1 MPKASRRARV
11 AAPRERSTAARNT
24 RAPLRTVRVPEPF
37 VPLFRRAQ
45 DYVERYFRG
54 KAFRPQHGTISI
66 SGERYILLRAASM
79 SVEFFDLVT
88 SLYEDK
94 GPDEARGVASN
105 LLFDVAHAIG
115 KADAQAF
122 HKKMRLADPI
132 EKLSAGPIHFS
143 YSGWAFVDIS
153 PESHPSPDSD
163 YYLIYDH
170 PYSFES
176 DTWLR
181 RGRRSASP
189 VCVMNAGYSSGWCA
203 ESFGVPLV
211 AVEVECLAAGGRHCR
226 FIMAPPSRIE
236 LHLARYRRLRPR
248 SGRGP
253 RARRAAVSIPEFF
266 QRKRMEDELRL
277 SHELL
282 EQRVRERTAELT
294 TANAALRR
302 EVAER
307 KRAEEARDEFL
318 SVAAHEL
325 KTPLTSLRGFA
336 QLLIMQMEEGQ
347 APDPRRLHKALDTI
361 ERQSEKLSV
370 LVSQLLDVSRLQ
382 AGRLVLERKRTDVA
396 ALARHVLEAAAPR
409 TRGHLLEL
417 RGAESVTGHVDPI
430 RLEQV
435 ITNLVDNAIKYSPA
449 GGPVRVT
456 IAPSG
461 ASIRITVTDKGLGIP
476 PEHRDRIFDRFHQ
489 AHVERRL
496 GGMGLGLYI
505 SREIVELHGG
515 TLTCEESTE
524 AGTRMAVTV
533 PRRAS

>member
-1 MPKASRRARV
+1 
-11 AAPRERSTAARNT
+11 
-24 RAPLRTVRVPEPF
+24 VPEPF
-37 VPLFRRAQ
+37 APLFRRAQ

-54 KAFRPQHGTISI
+54 KAFSPQHGTISI

-79 SVEFFDLVT
+79 SVEFFDLVM
-88 SLYEDK
+88 SLYEDQ
-94 GPDEARGVASN
+94 GPDQARDVARN

-122 HKKMRLADPI
+122 HRKMGVADPI

-153 PESHPSPDSD
+153 PESHPSPDPD

-176 DTWLR
+176 DTWLSS
-181 RGRRSASP
+181 GRRSASP
-189 VCVMNAGYSSGWCA
+189 VCVMNAGYSSGWCE
-203 ESFGVPLV
+203 ESFGLPLV
-211 AVEVECLAAGGRHCR
+211 AVEVECLAAGGKHCR

-236 LHLARYRRLRPR
+236 EHLAHYRRRRPR
-248 SGRGP
+248 SRRGL
-253 RARRAAVSIPEFF
+253 RARRAAVSVPEFF
-266 QRKRMEDELRL
+266 QRKRMEDELRR

-282 EQRVRERTAELT
+282 EQRVRARTAELT
-294 TANAALRR
+294 GANAALRR

-336 QLLIMQMEEGQ
+336 QLLAMQMEDGR
-347 APDPRRLHKALDTI
+347 APDPRHLAKALDTI

-382 AGRLVLERKRTDVA
+382 AGRLVLDRKRTDVTA
-396 ALARHVLEAAAPR
+396 IARHVLEAAAPR
-409 TRGHLLEL
+409 TRGHALEL
-417 RGAESVTGHVDPI
+417 IAPRTVTGHVDPI

-449 GGPVRVT
+449 GGAVGVRV
-456 IAPSG
+456 AARG
-461 ASIRITVTDKGLGIP
+461 ASLRITVTDQGIGIP
-476 PEHRDRIFDRFHQ
+476 PEHRGKIFDRFHQ
-489 AHVERRL
+489 AHVDRRL

-505 SREIVELHGG
+505 SREIAELHGG
-515 TLTCEESTE
+515 TLECEESSE

-533 PRRAS
+533 PRGSR

>member
-1 MPKASRRARV
+1 
-11 AAPRERSTAARNT
+11 
-24 RAPLRTVRVPEPF
+24 
-37 VPLFRRAQ
+37 
-45 DYVERYFRG
+45 
-54 KAFRPQHGTISI
+54 
-66 SGERYILLRAASM
+66 
-79 SVEFFDLVT
+79 
-88 SLYEDK
+88 
-94 GPDEARGVASN
+94 
-105 LLFDVAHAIG
+105 
-115 KADAQAF
+115 
-122 HKKMRLADPI
+122 
-132 EKLSAGPIHFS
+132 
-143 YSGWAFVDIS
+143 
-153 PESHPSPDSD
+153 
-163 YYLIYDH
+163 
-170 PYSFES
+170 
-176 DTWLR
+176 
-181 RGRRSASP
+181 
-189 VCVMNAGYSSGWCA
+189 
-203 ESFGVPLV
+203 
-211 AVEVECLAAGGRHCR
+211 
-226 FIMAPPSRIE
+226 
-236 LHLARYRRLRPR
+236 
-248 SGRGP
+248 
-253 RARRAAVSIPEFF
+253 
-266 QRKRMEDELRL
+266 MEDELRQ

-294 TANAALRR
+294 EANAALRR

-307 KRAEEARDEFL
+307 MRAEEARDEFL

-336 QLLIMQMEEGQ
+336 QLLAMQMEGGQ
-347 APDPRRLHKALDTI
+347 PPDPRRLAKALDAI

-382 AGRLVLERKRTDVA
+382 AGRLVLERKRTDVTS
-396 ALARHVLEAAAPR
+396 LARHVLEAAAPR

-417 RGAESVTGHVDPI
+417 KAPDTVTGHVDPI

-461 ASIRITVTDKGLGIP
+461 AALRITVTDKGLGIP

-515 TLTCEESTE
+515 TLTCEESTS

>member
-1 MPKASRRARV
+1 VHSAEEVARR
-11 AAPRERSTAARNT
+11 T
-24 RAPLRTVRVPEPF
+24 
-37 VPLFRRAQ
+37 
-45 DYVERYFRG
+45 
-54 KAFRPQHGTISI
+54 
-66 SGERYILLRAASM
+66 
-79 SVEFFDLVT
+79 
-88 SLYEDK
+88 
-94 GPDEARGVASN
+94 
-105 LLFDVAHAIG
+105 
-115 KADAQAF
+115 AQALEAI
-122 HKKMRLADPI
+122 RL
-132 EKLSAGPIHFS
+132 
-143 YSGWAFVDIS
+143 
-153 PESHPSPDSD
+153 
-163 YYLIYDH
+163 
-170 PYSFES
+170 FEE
-176 DTWLR
+176 
-181 RGRRSASP
+181 RGEA
-189 VCVMNAGYSSGWCA
+189 
-203 ESFGVPLV
+203 V
-211 AVEVECLAAGGRHCR
+211 AL
-226 FIMAPPSRIE
+226 
-236 LHLARYRRLRPR
+236 
-248 SGRGP
+248 
-253 RARRAAVSIPEFF
+253 
-266 QRKRMEDELRL
+266 
-277 SHELL
+277 
-282 EQRVRERTAELT
+282 
-294 TANAALRR
+294 
-302 EVAER
+302 
-307 KRAEEARDEFL
+307 RDEFL

-347 APDPRRLHKALDTI
+347 APDARRLHKALDTI

>member
-1 MPKASRRARV
+1 MPKASRRSRV
-11 AAPRERSTAARNT
+11 AGPRDRGTAARKLP
-24 RAPLRTVRVPEPF
+24 PLRTVRVPEAFAP
-37 VPLFRRAQ
+37 PFRRAQ

-79 SVEFFDLVT
+79 SVEFFDLVM

-94 GPDEARGVASN
+94 GAEEARGVACN

-122 HKKMRLADPI
+122 HKKMRVADPI
-132 EKLSAGPIHFS
+132 EKLSAGPVHFS

-181 RGRRSASP
+181 SGRRSASP

-236 LHLARYRRLRPR
+236 EHLARYRRQRPR
-248 SGRGP
+248 ARRGP
-253 RARRAAVSIPEFF
+253 RARRPPVSIPEFF
-266 QRKRMEDELRL
+266 QRKRLEDELRR

-347 APDPRRLHKALDTI
+347 APDPRRLTKALDAI

-382 AGRLVLERKRTDVA
+382 AGRLVLERKRTDVTG
-396 ALARHVLEAAAPR
+396 LARHVLEAAAPR
-409 TRGHLLEL
+409 TRGHALEL
-417 RGAESVTGHVDPI
+417 KAPGAVSGHVDPI

-456 IAPSG
+456 VAPRGS
-461 ASIRITVTDKGLGIP
+461 SLQITVVDKGLGIP

-515 TLTCEESTE
+515 TLECEESTE
-524 AGTRMAVTV
+524 AGTRMVVTV

>member
-1 MPKASRRARV
+1 MPKASRRPG
-11 AAPRERSTAARNT
+11 AAGARER
-24 RAPLRTVRVPEPF
+24 RAPPPRPRPLRTVRVPEPF

-54 KAFRPQHGTISI
+54 KAFAPEQGTISI

-88 SLYEDK
+88 SLYRDQ
-94 GPDEARGVASN
+94 GPREARSVAAN

-122 HKKMRLADPI
+122 HRKMRVADPI
-132 EKLSAGPIHFS
+132 ERLSAGPVHFS

-153 PESHPSPDSD
+153 PESRPSPDED
-163 YYLIYDH
+163 YFLIYDH

-176 DTWLR
+176 HTWR
-181 RGRRSASP
+181 ANRRRSAAP
-189 VCVMNAGYSSGWCA
+189 VCVMNAGYSSGWCE
-203 ESFGVPLV
+203 ESFGFPLV

-236 LHLARYRRLRPR
+236 EHVARFRRR
-248 SGRGP
+248 GRQKGP
-253 RARRAAVSIPEFF
+253 RPGARRAPVTIPEFF
-266 QRKRMEDELRL
+266 QRKRMEEELRR

-282 EQRVRERTAELT
+282 EQRVRERTSELMG
-294 TANAALRR
+294 ANAALRR

-336 QLLIMQMEEGQ
+336 QLISHQLHDGHV
-347 APDPRRLHKALDTI
+347 PDPKRLAKALDVI
-361 ERQSEKLSV
+361 DRQSEKLAV

-382 AGRLVLERKRTDVA
+382 AGRLLLDRRRTDVVGVV
-396 ALARHVLEAAAPR
+396 RHVLEEAMPR
-409 TRGHLLEL
+409 TRGHAL
-417 RGAESVTGHVDPI
+417 RLRAAGRVAATVDPI

-435 ITNLVDNAIKYSPA
+435 VTNLVDNAIKYSPS
-449 GGPVRVT
+449 GGPVEVRVSRRAGGVR
-456 IAPSG
+456 IAVSDRG
-461 ASIRITVTDKGLGIP
+461 IGIP
-476 PEHRDRIFDRFHQ
+476 PEHRERIFDRFHQ
-489 AHVERRL
+489 AHQERRL

-505 SREIVELHGG
+505 SREIVQLHGG
-515 TLTCEESTE
+515 TLECEDSSE
-524 AGTRMAVTV
+524 AGTRMVVIVPGAV
-533 PRRAS
+533 R

>member
-1 MPKASRRARV
+1 MPKASRRSRV
-11 AAPRERSTAARNT
+11 AAPPDRRTAPKARL
-24 RAPLRTVRVPEPF
+24 RPLRTVRVPEPF
-37 VPLFRRAQ
+37 APLFRRAQ

-54 KAFRPQHGTISI
+54 KAFSPEQGTISI

-88 SLYEDK
+88 SLYEDQ
-94 GPDEARGVASN
+94 GPDEARGVACN

-122 HKKMRLADPI
+122 HRKMGVADPI
-132 EKLSAGPIHFS
+132 EKLSAGPVHFS

-153 PESHPSPDSD
+153 PESHPSPDQD
-163 YYLIYDH
+163 YFLIYDH

-189 VCVMNAGYSSGWCA
+189 VCVMNAGYSSGWCE

-211 AVEVECLAAGGRHCR
+211 AVEIECLAAGGEHCR
-226 FIMAPPSRIE
+226 FIMAPPARIE
-236 LHLARYRRLRPR
+236 EHLARHRRRR
-248 SGRGP
+248 S
-253 RARRAAVSIPEFF
+253 RARARASRVPVRIPEFF
-266 QRKRMEDELRL
+266 QRKRMEDELRR

-294 TANAALRR
+294 GANAALRR

-336 QLLIMQMEEGQ
+336 QLLSMQMENGQ
-347 APDPRRLHKALDTI
+347 APEPRRLAKALDAI

-382 AGRLVLERKRTDVA
+382 AGRLVLERKRTDVT

-409 TRGHLLEL
+409 TRGHVL
-417 RGAESVTGHVDPI
+417 RLHAPRAVTGHVDPI

-449 GGPVRVT
+449 GGPVGVRVS
-456 IAPSG
+456 ARG
-461 ASIRITVTDKGLGIP
+461 AAIRIAVTDTGIGIP
-476 PEHRDRIFDRFHQ
+476 PEHRERIFDRFHQ
-489 AHVERRL
+489 AHQERRL

-515 TLTCEESTE
+515 TLECEASDATGTC
-524 AGTRMAVTV
+524 MAVTV
-533 PRRAS
+533 PKGRA

>member
-1 MPKASRRARV
+1 MPKASRRSRV
-11 AAPRERSTAARNT
+11 AAPRGRGTAPEGRLK
-24 RAPLRTVRVPEPF
+24 PLRTVRVPEPF
-37 VPLFRRAQ
+37 APLFRRAQ

-54 KAFRPQHGTISI
+54 KAFNPRQGTISI

-94 GPDEARGVASN
+94 GPEEARGVAGN

-122 HKKMRLADPI
+122 HRKMGVVDPI
-132 EKLSAGPIHFS
+132 ERLSAGPIHFS

-153 PESHPSPDSD
+153 PESHPSPDQD
-163 YYLIYDH
+163 YFLIYDH

-181 RGRRSASP
+181 HRRRSAFP
-189 VCVMNAGYSSGWCA
+189 VCVMNAGYSSGWCE

-211 AVEVECLAAGGRHCR
+211 AVEIECLAAGGRHCR
-226 FIMAPPSRIE
+226 FIMAPPARIE
-236 LHLARYRRLRPR
+236 EHLARYRRRRTRAHARPR
-248 SGRGP
+248 GR
-253 RARRAAVSIPEFF
+253 RTAVSIPEFF
-266 QRKRMEDELRL
+266 QRKRMEDELRR

-294 TANAALRR
+294 GANAALRR

-307 KRAEEARDEFL
+307 RRAEEARDEFL

-336 QLLIMQMEEGQ
+336 QLLTMQFEEGKP
-347 APDPRRLHKALDTI
+347 PDQRRLVKALDTI

-382 AGRLVLERKRTDVA
+382 AGRLVLERKRTDVV

-409 TRGHLLEL
+409 TRGHQLTLHAP
-417 RGAESVTGHVDPI
+417 RAVSGQVDPI

-449 GGPVRVT
+449 GGAVDVRV
-456 IAPSG
+456 AARG
-461 ASIRITVTDKGLGIP
+461 AAIRFVVTDEGIGIP
-476 PEHRDRIFDRFHQ
+476 AEHRGKIFDRFHQ
-489 AHVERRL
+489 AHQERRL

-515 TLTCEESTE
+515 TLVCEESSE

-533 PRRAS
+533 PRSAP